1 MRYVN
6 NLIKEE
12 RIITNQQFVDKLSF
26 LKGSRIYVQNM
37 VKTNPECKDICV
49 ATYYFTLNDAF
60 EVGEYIFI
68 KAEEN
73 KTDLRFVKEVIT
85 VQEDT
90 NNSEFSVTFVDEN
103 SYQIVNLFYN
113 CDRFLDSK

>member
-1 MRYVN
+1 MRYVK

-12 RIITNQQFVDKLSF
+12 RIISNQQFVDKLLS
-26 LKGSRIYVQNM
+26 LKGARMYVQNM

-49 ATYYFTLNDAF
+49 ATYHFTLNDAF
-60 EVGEYIFI
+60 EEGEYIFI
-68 KAEEN
+68 NAEEN
-73 KTDLRFVKEVIT
+73 KTDLRFGKKLIT

-90 NNSEFSVTFVDEN
+90 GNSEFSVTFVDEN
-103 SYQIVNLFYN
+103 SYQIVNLFYD